1 MSQTQAQKQKP
12 SAQNP
17 LKDNSGKIASLV
29 RAGLL
34 KSSELPQLKVALL
47 RQQKVGDIA
56 RLSKA
61 HRDIIAKYN
70 SGLSS
75 AALGSQQAFQAVRRN
90 LMNSTEIEETE
101 TINEA
106 PVMPKAP
113 AIGTQAVDP
122 PMMLVLKRK
131 GVRLFPDG
139 QRVAIYTNERLGMTF
154 SVPYKTANIPG
165 VAPMVTAEEVE
176 SVEESVATAQ
186 KVMDRANV
194 VAKTNP
200 DPKKRFAAS
209 GLAHKAMLR
218 TINPTGVNTGIVR
231 GGGNKTYRMLGK
243 IPPYQLTK
251 KTGVSEE
258 VEIDEAK
265 VSFSDKINAHPFVK
279 SYDGWN
285 VKLKPLYWH
294 KDTKQ
299 REMRGTQQEVKNFLK
314 NVEPDTRAKNMQ
326 KTAASLKLGTA
337 HQSRISNSP
346 IDLTKMRKEEVEDF
360 MESLEQVA
368 AYASQESPKTLAKHM
383 KFADGSKL
391 KVSHGAAK
399 AIHMVHGALNPENQ
413 KKFADMLTTPK
424 GFEKAAH
431 FALSK
436 VEYQIGGK

>member
-1 MSQTQAQKQKP
+1 M
-12 SAQNP
+12 
-17 LKDNSGKIASLV
+17 

-70 SGLSS
+70 TGLSS
-75 AALGSQQAFQAVRRN
+75 AAFGSQQAFQAVRRN
-90 LMNSTEIEETE
+90 LMNNTEVPQKE

-106 PVMPKAP
+106 PMMPKIPVA
-113 AIGTQAVDP
+113 GTQAIDP

-176 SVEESVATAQ
+176 D
-186 KVMDRANV
+186 VMEN
-194 VAKTNP
+194 
-200 DPKKRFAAS
+200 
-209 GLAHKAMLR
+209 
-218 TINPTGVNTGIVR
+218 
-231 GGGNKTYRMLGK
+231 
-243 IPPYQLTK
+243 
-251 KTGVSEE
+251 
-258 VEIDEAK
+258 ID
-265 VSFSDKINAHPFVK
+265 
-279 SYDGWN
+279 
-285 VKLKPLYWH
+285 
-294 KDTKQ
+294 
-299 REMRGTQQEVKNFLK
+299 
-314 NVEPDTRAKNMQ
+314 
-326 KTAASLKLGTA
+326 
-337 HQSRISNSP
+337 
-346 IDLTKMRKEEVEDF
+346 
-360 MESLEQVA
+360 QVA
-368 AYASQESPKTLAKHM
+368 AFAQQDNVTSNAKHF

-399 AIHMVHGALNPENQ
+399 AIHMVHGALNDENK

-436 VEYQIGGK
+436 VQFTIGGK

>member
-1 MSQTQAQKQKP
+1 MQQTQVQRP

-17 LKDNSGKIASLV
+17 LKDNAGKISSLV

-70 SGLSS
+70 AGLSS

-113 AIGTQAVDP
+113 AVGTQAVDP

-165 VAPMVTAEEVE
+165 VAPMVTAEEIEQVK
-176 SVEESVATAQ
+176 ESVATAQ

-209 GLAHKAMLR
+209 GLAQKAMLR

-231 GGGNKTYRMLGK
+231 GGGNKTYRIVTGK
-243 IPPYQLTK
+243 VPPYQLEPK
-251 KTGVSEE
+251 KGVS
-258 VEIDEAK
+258 
-265 VSFSDKINAHPFVK
+265 
-279 SYDGWN
+279 
-285 VKLKPLYWH
+285 
-294 KDTKQ
+294 
-299 REMRGTQQEVKNFLK
+299 
-314 NVEPDTRAKNMQ
+314 
-326 KTAASLKLGTA
+326 
-337 HQSRISNSP
+337 
-346 IDLTKMRKEEVEDF
+346 EEVEDF